1 MRESGVMTYGPLE
14 YAAWLRR
21 RKSRGSAKDGADP
34 GNQLKIISGPAEPTP
49 ISTETDTLC
58 ADALEEIARHTSTI
72 ADPSD

>member
-1 MRESGVMTYGPLE
+1 MTYGPLE

-21 RKSRGSAKDGADP
+21 RKSRGSAKDGAATE
-34 GNQLKIISGPAEPTP
+34 NQLKIISGPAEPTP

-58 ADALEEIARHTSTI
+58 ADALEEIARHTATT